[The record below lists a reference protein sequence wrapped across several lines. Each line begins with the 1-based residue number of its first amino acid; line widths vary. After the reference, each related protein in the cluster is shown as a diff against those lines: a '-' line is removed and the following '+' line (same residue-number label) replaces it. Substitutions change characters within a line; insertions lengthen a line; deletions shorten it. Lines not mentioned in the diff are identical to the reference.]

1 MIRSKKWKDLLAK
14 EIFSVGIIRFG
25 EGHAPPW
32 MSLVDREEVPEEKS
46 SRSTRPTRSPR
57 VAASSAAPHPV
68 APPPTT
74 STSRGPAGVDPASAA
89 SCASRGGGA
98 APCCATRCRAASRA
112 AAEGSE
118 AEAEE
123 AAKATATA
131 EDAARAAPARRRRHA
146 AMAAPGRPDAWVY
159 FVRLGS
165 RAEVGR
171 KGSRALAL
179 SADLPER

>member
-1 MIRSKKWKDLLAK
+1 M
-14 EIFSVGIIRFG
+14 
-25 EGHAPPW
+25 
-32 MSLVDREEVPEEKS
+32 
-46 SRSTRPTRSPR
+46 
-57 VAASSAAPHPV
+57 
-68 APPPTT
+68 
-74 STSRGPAGVDPASAA
+74 DPANAA

-123 AAKATATA
+123 AARATATA

-146 AMAAPGRPDAWVY
+146 AMVAPGRPDAWVC
-159 FVRLGS
+159 FVQLGS

-179 SADLPER
+179 LADLPER